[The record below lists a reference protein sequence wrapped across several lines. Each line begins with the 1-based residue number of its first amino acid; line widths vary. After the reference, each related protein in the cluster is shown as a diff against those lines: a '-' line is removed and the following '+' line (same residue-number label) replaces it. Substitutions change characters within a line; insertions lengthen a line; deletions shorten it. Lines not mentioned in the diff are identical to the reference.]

1 MTERLSIA
9 EWKAARGTTG
19 NKYHAKRVVIDGFG
33 FDSTLEAKRYEELK
47 VLQTTGIVRWFLCQ
61 VPFRLPGA
69 IIYRADFLIVWE
81 EAHADAPA
89 MVSVEDCKGAITR
102 VSLNK
107 IKQVEA
113 IYGIKITLI
122 TRKGR

>member
-9 EWKAARGTTG
+9 EWKAGQSTTG

-33 FDSTLEAKRYEELK
+33 FDSKLEARRYEELK
-47 VLQTTGIVRWFLCQ
+47 LLQATGVVRWFLCQ
-61 VPFRLPGA
+61 VPFRLPSG

-89 MVSVEDCKGAITR
+89 MVSVEDCKGAKTR
-102 VSLNK
+102 VSINK
-107 IKQVEA
+107 IRQVEA